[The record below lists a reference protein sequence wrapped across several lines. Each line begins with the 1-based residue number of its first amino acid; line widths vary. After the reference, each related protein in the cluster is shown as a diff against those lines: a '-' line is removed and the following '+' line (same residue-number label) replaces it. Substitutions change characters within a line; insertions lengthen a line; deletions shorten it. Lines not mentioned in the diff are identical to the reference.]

1 MGNKK
6 ILDENA
12 KLRAEN
18 LWLRK
23 QLFGSKSERKPIKE
37 VAEAL
42 DLFKKELETT
52 LGVDNE
58 SKEIPKAR
66 KKRSKEE
73 GRQPLPKD
81 LERYQELIELPDD
94 ECTCAECGTE
104 LKVIDEEITEELEFV
119 PATMRVR
126 QIKRLKYA
134 CPKDSL
140 HEIVRARMPERI
152 IPKGIAGP
160 SLLAHILVSKY
171 VDHLPL
177 DRQTKIFSRMDIHI
191 SRKTMSDWMG
201 KSFEALKP
209 LIECLHSKVLESK
222 RLNCDET
229 TFKVQRRLTSKK
241 GLKSTYL
248 WSYIGDEKWVLFDWR
263 EGRSQSGP
271 LEILR
276 EFKGETIQSDGYN
289 VYDVVAK
296 QLKLKQLGCWAHVR
310 RKFVEAYEAGFQQ
323 AKPIVELIAKLYIIE
338 KFAKEKELEP
348 SEIKNLRDAESCPIL
363 DEIKIEID
371 EILKSGIPVLKLGK
385 AITYASN
392 QWEKLIGYC
401 DDGALLIDNNIV
413 ERSIRPATL
422 GRKNY
427 LFAGSDNGAKWI
439 AGFYSLIE
447 TCKLHGVEPGR
458 YLTEVLRLIVD
469 YDKED
474 LETLLPD
481 AFALKYGSS
490 KE

>member
-6 ILDENA
+6 LLEENA
-12 KLRAEN
+12 KLKAEN

-37 VAEAL
+37 IVEVL
-42 DLFKKELETT
+42 DLFKKELEAT
-52 LGVDNE
+52 LDVGNDE
-58 SKEIPKAR
+58 KEIPKVR

-73 GRQPLPKD
+73 GRQPLPEN
-81 LERYQELIELPDD
+81 LERYEELVELPEN
-94 ECTCAECGTE
+94 ECSCEECGTK
-104 LKVIDEEITEELEFV
+104 LKVMGEEITEELEFV

-140 HEIVRARMPERI
+140 HKIVRARMPERI

-160 SLLAHILVSKY
+160 SLLAQILISKY

-201 KSFEALKP
+201 KSFEVLKP
-209 LIECLHSKVLESK
+209 LIECLRSKVLESK

-229 TFKVQRRLTSKK
+229 TFKVQRKLTAKK
-241 GLKSTYL
+241 GLKKTYL
-248 WSYIGDEKWVLFDWR
+248 WSYIGDEKWVLFDWQ

-271 LEILR
+271 LEIL
-276 EFKGETIQSDGYN
+276 EGFKGETIQSDGYN

-296 QLKLKQLGCWAHVR
+296 KLNLKQLGCWAHVR

-323 AKPIVELIAKLYIIE
+323 AKPIVELIEKLYIIE
-338 KFAKEKELEP
+338 KFAIEKELDP
-348 SEIKNLRDAESCPIL
+348 SEIHDLRDAESRPVL
-363 DEIKIEID
+363 NEIKAGID
-371 EILKSGIPVLKLGK
+371 EMIQSGTPTLKLGK
-385 AITYASN
+385 AIKYANN
-392 QWEKLIGYC
+392 QWEKLTGYC

-439 AGFYSLIE
+439 AGFYSLVE
-447 TCKLHGVEPGR
+447 TCKLNGVEPGK

-474 LETLLPD
+474 LESLLPD
-481 AFALKYGSS
+481 AFALKYSS
-490 KE
+490 FKE